1 MSNFVAISDARA
13 NLPKLIDDVAKSLER
28 VFITVNGQ
36 PKAVVISAEELES
49 IEETAE
55 ILAIPGARESI
66 AEGMEDIKMGRF
78 ISFEEVLRSEYGTV
92 SDRRSKKTTGK
103 NSSKSKK

>member
-13 NLPKLIDDVAKSLER
+13 NLPTLVDNVAKNLER

-36 PKAVVISAEELES
+36 PKVVVISAEELDS

-66 AEGMEDIKMGRF
+66 ARGMEDIKKGRL
-78 ISFEEVLRSEYGTV
+78 ITLEEVLRLENEGAF
-92 SDRRSKKTTGK
+92 DRRSKKAAGK
-103 NSSKSKK
+103 NSPKSKK

>member
-1 MSNFVAISDARA
+1 MSNFIAISDARA

-55 ILAIPGARESI
+55 ILAIPGARKSI
-66 AEGMEDIKMGRF
+66 KQ
-78 ISFEEVLRSEYGTV
+78 GTLEA
-92 SDRRSKKTTGK
+92 KKGLGVPLK
-103 NSSKSKK
+103 DLLI

>member
-1 MSNFVAISDARA
+1 MYKVLYNLNMSNFVAISDARA
-13 NLPKLIDDVAKSLER
+13 NLPKLIDNVAKNLER

-36 PKAVVISAEELES
+36 PKAVVMSAEELES

-66 AEGMEDIKMGRF
+66 KRGMRDAKKGRGTPLEDLLI
-78 ISFEEVLRSEYGTV
+78 
-92 SDRRSKKTTGK
+92 
-103 NSSKSKK
+103 

>member
-1 MSNFVAISDARA
+1 MDQFVAISDARA
-13 NLPKLIDDVAKSLER
+13 NLPSLIDRVAKSLER

-36 PKAVVISAEELES
+36 PKAVVISADELES

-66 AEGMEDIKMGRF
+66 EKGIEDVRMGRG
-78 ISFEEVLRSEYGTV
+78 IPLEEVLRLYGETNTV
-92 SDRRSKKTTGK
+92 RRSRKVPAK
-103 NSSKSKK
+103 NSPKAKK

>member
-13 NLPKLIDDVAKSLER
+13 NLPKLIDNVAKNLER

-36 PKAVVISAEELES
+36 PKAVVMSAEELES

-66 AEGMEDIKMGRF
+66 KRGMRDAKKGRGTPLEDLLI
-78 ISFEEVLRSEYGTV
+78 
-92 SDRRSKKTTGK
+92 
-103 NSSKSKK
+103 